1 MARILV
7 VDDEVEIRSAIRR
20 ALERDGHDVTL
31 AVDGL
36 DGARAVRS
44 FEVDLALIDIHMPE
58 MDGIELLVNFKA
70 VAPAMPVIVM
80 SGGDQSL
87 RLDLL
92 NDARLLGAAGILAKP
107 FTLDELREV
116 VRLGL
121 ARRGDSPERRDS
133 Q

>member
-7 VDDEVEIRSAIRR
+7 VDDEGDIRNAVRR
-20 ALERDGHDVTL
+20 ALERDGHDVTV

-44 FEVDLALIDIHMPE
+44 LAVDLALIDIHMPE
-58 MDGIELLVNFKA
+58 MDGIELLVNLKA
-70 VAPAMPVIVM
+70 AVPAMPVIVM
-80 SGGDQSL
+80 SGGDQSR
-87 RLDLL
+87 RLGLL

-116 VRLGL
+116 VTRGL
-121 ARRGDSPERRDS
+121 AGGRDNPGS
-133 Q
+133 S

>member
-7 VDDEVEIRSAIRR
+7 VDDEVEIRNAIRR

-44 FEVDLALIDIHMPE
+44 FAVDLALIDIHMPE

-92 NDARLLGAAGILAKP
+92 NDARLLGATGILAKP

-116 VRLGL
+116 VRRGL
-121 ARRGDSPERRDS
+121 AGRGDSPERRDS